1 LVRREAVAQPVTVI
15 GGVGRQGLVRSD
27 GARNVVGRAALM
39 GLPGGQFERDRQ
51 AAGIGDGVDPG
62 GQRTTLTP

>member
-15 GGVGRQGLVRSD
+15 GGIGQ
-27 GARNVVGRAALM
+27 NVVGRAALM
-39 GLPGGQFERDRQ
+39 SLPGGQLERDRQ